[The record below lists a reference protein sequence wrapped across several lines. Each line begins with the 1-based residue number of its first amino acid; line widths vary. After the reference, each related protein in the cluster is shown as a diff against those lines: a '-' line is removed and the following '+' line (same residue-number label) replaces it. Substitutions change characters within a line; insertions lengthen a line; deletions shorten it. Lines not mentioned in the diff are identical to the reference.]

1 MNTKKIIL
9 TFDVEEFDVPLE
21 HNQHIPLEEQI
32 AVSTR
37 GVLLLKALLEKYQ
50 VKSTIFCTG
59 QYALCQPE
67 LLRELAKTHE
77 IASHGMYHSSFDGK
91 KDLADSRKVLQ
102 EITGQSVLGFRMAR
116 MMPVENADIVAAGY
130 SYNASLNPTFI
141 PGRYNHLDKP
151 KTPFVQDNLLQIP
164 ATVTPFIRFPMFWLS
179 FKNLPFS
186 LFKHF
191 SKVSIKHYG
200 CINLYFHP
208 WEFTDLSAYSYIPA
222 YVRKHSDG
230 VLIARLEAYIIWA
243 KKQGYEFVTMGE
255 YSPLTPRGGTV
266 RR

>member
-21 HNQHIPLEEQI
+21 HHQQISLEEQI
-32 AVSTR
+32 AVSTK

-67 LLRELAKTHE
+67 LLKELAKTHE
-77 IASHGMYHSSFDGK
+77 IASHGMYHSSFNGK

-102 EITGQSVLGFRMAR
+102 DITGQGIEGFRMAR

-130 SYNASLNPTFI
+130 RYNASLNPTLI

-151 KTPFVQDNLLQIP
+151 KTPFMQDTLLQIP

-179 FKNLPFS
+179 FKNLPFW
-186 LFKHF
+186 LFKRF
-191 SKVSIKHYG
+191 SKTSINHYG
-200 CINLYFHP
+200 NINLYFHP
-208 WEFTDLSAYSYIPA
+208 WEFTDLSNYEYIPA
-222 YVRKHSDG
+222 YVRKHSNG
-230 VLIARLEAYIIWA
+230 GLIVRLEAYIIWA

-255 YSPLTPRGGTV
+255 SNA
-266 RR
+266 

>member
-21 HNQHIPLEEQI
+21 HHQQISLEEQI
-32 AVSTR
+32 AVSTK

-67 LLRELAKTHE
+67 LLKELAKTHE
-77 IASHGMYHSSFDGK
+77 IASHGMYHSSFNGK

-102 EITGQSVLGFRMAR
+102 DITGQGIEGFRMAR
-116 MMPVENADIVAAGY
+116 MMPVENTDIVAAGY
-130 SYNASLNPTFI
+130 RYNASLNPTFI

-151 KTPFVQDNLLQIP
+151 KTPFMQDTLLQIP

-179 FKNLPFS
+179 FKNLPFW
-186 LFKHF
+186 LFKRF
-191 SKVSIKHYG
+191 SKTSINHYG
-200 CINLYFHP
+200 NINLYFHP
-208 WEFTDLSAYSYIPA
+208 WEFTDLSNYEYIPA
-222 YVRKHSDG
+222 YVRKHSNG
-230 VLIARLEAYIIWA
+230 GLITRLEDYIIWA

-255 YSPLTPRGGTV
+255 SNA
-266 RR
+266 